1 MVSSDFKNHPT
12 MDIIVPL
19 LRYFNQDVFEL
30 YLYSTH
36 GRLDKTNQRILAQNL
51 PTEFFDVEN
60 YNPLEIAKIIY
71 SHKVDILLDVAA
83 YTTFCRPQIFA
94 LKPAPIIINY
104 CAFPGT
110 VGSNVHDYIVS
121 DQNSIPPEN
130 IKYFNEKIIFM
141 PQTSYCYDESIPV
154 YNKNLSKSDFNLPT
168 DKILLCCFN
177 NLYKIQPPEF
187 KIWMNILKK
196 NSNTALVL
204 KISDKHA
211 IENIKKQV
219 QSHGVELSR
228 IFFLP
233 RQQKELHL
241 KSYCLM
247 DLFLDTFSYN
257 AHTTAVEALNMGVPL
272 ITKQGNN
279 IPSRN
284 ASGILISH
292 GLNELITYSEQEYEE
307 KIQYYIEDKERL
319 INLKKLVKENKK
331 KYSLFDSRKYVQNME
346 KVFMTVYQNH
356 KDGKPFDHINIQ

>member
-1 MVSSDFKNHPT
+1 

-71 SHKVDILLDVAA
+71 SHKADILLDVAA

-228 IFFLP
+228 IFSFLDN
-233 RQQKELHL
+233 K
-241 KSYCLM
+241 KSYIL
-247 DLFLDTFSYN
+247 S
-257 AHTTAVEALNMGVPL
+257 L
-272 ITKQGNN
+272 I
-279 IPSRN
+279 
-284 ASGILISH
+284 
-292 GLNELITYSEQEYEE
+292 
-307 KIQYYIEDKERL
+307 
-319 INLKKLVKENKK
+319 V
-331 KYSLFDSRKYVQNME
+331 
-346 KVFMTVYQNH
+346 
-356 KDGKPFDHINIQ
+356 